1 MIWWFQFFCV
11 SLHPMRRLTALLL
24 CALCLMTA
32 CQTSEKP
39 SPLSTSGGGED
50 SASVYQEWAY
60 QEMFSDSLTK
70 AETYAYRSFMLSQDS
85 TLECG
90 ALSLLC
96 YIYYREGKQEE
107 LQLLMQSISPD
118 MYMNV
123 MDVQLQVEQQ
133 KASRQQQPYLL
144 AILILLLLLGGLG
157 LWYFH
162 RTKSLSRLYLQRITI
177 VRQELKEELQH
188 LSETASTVDVEE
200 ESHQQLQIGETKM
213 GIDVLFAII
222 NDQNIS
228 QMGKQEEQAVLKTL
242 PMVDAAL
249 ANTLSKASSALTP
262 KETFFCIMEYF
273 GKTDKQK
280 AHSFCCSEQ
289 AIRSTKSR
297 LNKKI
302 DIAILRANEA

>member
-1 MIWWFQFFCV
+1 MK
-11 SLHPMRRLTALLL
+11 RLATILLS
-24 CALCLMTA
+24 ALCLMTA
-32 CQTSEKP
+32 CQTNEKASTLSISEE
-39 SPLSTSGGGED
+39 GED
-50 SASVYQEWAY
+50 SAAVYQQWAY
-60 QEMFSDSLTK
+60 QELFSDSLSK

-90 ALSLLC
+90 ALTLLC

-118 MYMNV
+118 VYVNV
-123 MDVQLQVEQQ
+123 MDVQLQVEQK
-133 KASRQQQPYLL
+133 KAGRQQQSYIL
-144 AILILLLLLGGLG
+144 AILMLLLLLGGLG
-157 LWYFH
+157 FWYFL
-162 RTKSLSRLYLQRITI
+162 RTKSLSRLYQQRITS
-177 VRQELKEELQH
+177 VRQELKDELLR
-188 LSETASTVDVEE
+188 LSETTSSVDVEE

-242 PMVDAAL
+242 PMVDATL

-302 DIAILRANEA
+302 DIAILRTNEV

>member
-1 MIWWFQFFCV
+1 
-11 SLHPMRRLTALLL
+11 MRRLTALLL
-24 CALCLMTA
+24 SALCLMAA

-39 SPLSTSGGGED
+39 SSLSISDDDKD
-50 SASVYQEWAY
+50 SAAVYQEWAY
-60 QEMFSDSLTK
+60 QEMFSDSLSK
-70 AETYAYRSFMLSQDS
+70 AETYAYRSFMLSRDS

-90 ALSLLC
+90 ALTLLC
-96 YIYYREGKQEE
+96 YIYYREGKQGE

-118 MYMNV
+118 VYMNV
-123 MDVQLQVEQQ
+123 MDMQLQVEQQ
-133 KASRQQQPYLL
+133 KASRQQQPYIL

-157 LWYFH
+157 FSYFH
-162 RTKSLSRLYLQRITI
+162 RTKSLSRLYQQRIST
-177 VRQELKEELQH
+177 VRRELKDEMLR
-188 LSETASTVDVEE
+188 LSETTSSADTEE

-242 PMVDAAL
+242 PMVDSSL

-302 DIAILRANEA
+302 DIAILKSSEA

>member
-1 MIWWFQFFCV
+1 MK
-11 SLHPMRRLTALLL
+11 RLTILLL
-24 CALCLMTA
+24 SALCLMTA

-39 SPLSTSGGGED
+39 SSLSISEDLMD
-50 SASVYQEWAY
+50 SAAVYQEWAY
-60 QEMFSDSLTK
+60 QEMFSDSLLK
-70 AETYAYRSFMLSQDS
+70 AETYAYRAFMLSNDS
-85 TLECG
+85 TLETG

-118 MYMNV
+118 MYVNV

-133 KASRQQQPYLL
+133 KATRQQQPYLF

-157 LWYFH
+157 FWYFY
-162 RTKSLSRLYLQRITI
+162 RTKTLSRLYQQRITA
-177 VRQELKEELQH
+177 VRQELKEELLR
-188 LSETASTVDVEE
+188 LSETASSADVEE
-200 ESHQQLQIGETKM
+200 GSHQQLQIGETKM

-228 QMGKQEEQAVLKTL
+228 QMGKQKEQAVLKTL
-242 PMVDAAL
+242 PMVDAVL
-249 ANTLSKASSALTP
+249 ANTLNKASSALTP

-302 DIAILRANEA
+302 DIAILRTNEA

>member
-1 MIWWFQFFCV
+1 MK
-11 SLHPMRRLTALLL
+11 RLTALLL
-24 CALCLMTA
+24 SALCLMTA

-39 SPLSTSGGGED
+39 SSLSISEDVID

-60 QEMFSDSLTK
+60 QEMFSDSLSK
-70 AETYAYRSFMLSQDS
+70 AETYAYRAFMLSNDS
-85 TLECG
+85 TLEIG

-107 LQLLMQSISPD
+107 LQLMMQSISPD
-118 MYMNV
+118 VYVNV

-144 AILILLLLLGGLG
+144 AILILLFLLGGLG
-157 LWYFH
+157 FWYFH
-162 RTKSLSRLYLQRITI
+162 RTKSLSHLYQQRITS
-177 VRQELKEELQH
+177 VRKELTEELLR
-188 LSETASTVDVEE
+188 LSETASSADVEE
-200 ESHQQLQIGETKM
+200 ETHQQIQIGETKM

-242 PMVDAAL
+242 PMVDSAL
-249 ANTLSKASSALTP
+249 ANSLSKASSALTP

-302 DIAILRANEA
+302 DIAILRTNEA

>member
-1 MIWWFQFFCV
+1 
-11 SLHPMRRLTALLL
+11 MRRIILVLMAT
-24 CALCLMTA
+24 LCLATA
-32 CQTSEKP
+32 CQTERTRTSYVQSEDAI
-39 SPLSTSGGGED
+39 D
-50 SASVYQEWAY
+50 SATVYQEWAY
-60 QEMFSDSLTK
+60 QEMFSDSLSK
-70 AETYAYRSFMLSQDS
+70 AETYAYRAFMLSNDS
-85 TLECG
+85 TLETG

-118 MYMNV
+118 VYMNV
-123 MDVQLQVEQQ
+123 MDVQLRVELQ
-133 KASRQQQPYLL
+133 KASHQQQIYIL
-144 AILILLLLLGGLG
+144 AILILLLLLGCLG
-157 LWYFH
+157 FWYFH
-162 RTKSLSRLYLQRITI
+162 RTKSLSRLYQQRITT
-177 VRQELKEELQH
+177 VRQELKDELLR
-188 LSETASTVDVEE
+188 LSETTSSADVEE
-200 ESHQQLQIGETKM
+200 GSHQQLQIGETKM

-242 PMVDAAL
+242 PMVDATL

-302 DIAILRANEA
+302 DIAILRSE

>member
-1 MIWWFQFFCV
+1 MK
-11 SLHPMRRLTALLL
+11 RLTVLLL
-24 CALCLMTA
+24 SALCLMTA

-39 SPLSTSGGGED
+39 SSLSTSGGDED
-50 SASVYQEWAY
+50 SAAVYQEWAY
-60 QEMFSDSLTK
+60 QEMFSDSLSK
-70 AETYAYRSFMLSQDS
+70 AETYAYRSFMLSNDS
-85 TLECG
+85 TLETG

-144 AILILLLLLGGLG
+144 AILILLLLLGVLG
-157 LWYFH
+157 FWYFH
-162 RTKSLSRLYLQRITI
+162 RTKSLSRLYQQRITS
-177 VRQELKEELQH
+177 VRQELKEELLR
-188 LSETASTVDVEE
+188 LSETTPAVNSEE

-242 PMVDAAL
+242 PMVDATL
-249 ANTLSKASSALTP
+249 ANTLNKTSSSLTP

-273 GKTDKQK
+273 GKTDRQN

-297 LNKKI
+297 LNKKM

>member
-1 MIWWFQFFCV
+1 MK
-11 SLHPMRRLTALLL
+11 RLVTILLSV
-24 CALCLMTA
+24 LCLMTA
-32 CQTSEKP
+32 CQTNEKVSTLSISEE
-39 SPLSTSGGGED
+39 GED
-50 SASVYQEWAY
+50 SAAVYQQWAY
-60 QEMFSDSLTK
+60 QELFSDSLSK

-90 ALSLLC
+90 ALTLLC

-118 MYMNV
+118 VYVNV
-123 MDVQLQVEQQ
+123 MDVQLQVEQK
-133 KASRQQQPYLL
+133 KAGRQQQSYIL
-144 AILILLLLLGGLG
+144 AILMLLLLLGGLG
-157 LWYFH
+157 FWYFL
-162 RTKSLSRLYLQRITI
+162 RTKSLSRLYRQRITS
-177 VRQELKEELQH
+177 VRQELKEELLR
-188 LSETASTVDVEE
+188 LSETTLSADVEE
-200 ESHQQLQIGETKM
+200 GSHQQLQIGETKM

-242 PMVDAAL
+242 PMVDATL

-302 DIAILRANEA
+302 DIAILRTNEV

>member
-1 MIWWFQFFCV
+1 
-11 SLHPMRRLTALLL
+11 MRRLTALLL
-24 CALCLMTA
+24 SALCLVTA

-39 SPLSTSGGGED
+39 SSLSISGEGED
-50 SASVYQEWAY
+50 SAAVYQEWAY
-60 QEMFSDSLTK
+60 HEMFNDSLSK
-70 AETYAYRSFMLSQDS
+70 AETYAYRAFMLSNDS
-85 TLECG
+85 TLETG

-118 MYMNV
+118 VYMNV
-123 MDVQLQVEQQ
+123 MDVQLRVELQ
-133 KASRQQQPYLL
+133 KASHQQQIYIL

-157 LWYFH
+157 FWYFH
-162 RTKSLSRLYLQRITI
+162 RTKSLSRLYQQRITT
-177 VRQELKEELQH
+177 VRQELKDELLR
-188 LSETASTVDVEE
+188 LSETTSSADVEE
-200 ESHQQLQIGETKM
+200 GSHQQLQIGETKM

-242 PMVDAAL
+242 PMVDTTL

-302 DIAILRANEA
+302 DIAILRSE

>member
-1 MIWWFQFFCV
+1 M
-11 SLHPMRRLTALLL
+11 A
-24 CALCLMTA
+24 ALCLATA
-32 CQTSEKP
+32 CQTERTKTSYALSED
-39 SPLSTSGGGED
+39 TID
-50 SASVYQEWAY
+50 SAAVYQEWAY
-60 QEMFSDSLTK
+60 QEMFSDSLLK

-90 ALSLLC
+90 ALTLLC

-118 MYMNV
+118 MYVNV

-133 KASRQQQPYLL
+133 KATRQQQPYLF

-157 LWYFH
+157 FWYFY
-162 RTKSLSRLYLQRITI
+162 RTKSLSRLYQQRITS
-177 VRQELKEELQH
+177 VRQELKEELLR
-188 LSETASTVDVEE
+188 LSETTSSADIE
-200 ESHQQLQIGETKM
+200 ESHQQIQIGETKM

-249 ANTLSKASSALTP
+249 ANTLNKASSALTP

-302 DIAILRANEA
+302 DIAILRSE

>member
-1 MIWWFQFFCV
+1 MK
-11 SLHPMRRLTALLL
+11 RLAALLL
-24 CALCLMTA
+24 SALCLMTA

-39 SPLSTSGGGED
+39 SSLSISEKGED
-50 SASVYQEWAY
+50 SAAVYQEWAY
-60 QEMFSDSLTK
+60 QEMFSDSLSK

-118 MYMNV
+118 VYMNV

-133 KASRQQQPYLL
+133 KATRRQQPYLL
-144 AILILLLLLGGLG
+144 AILILLFLLGSLG
-157 LWYFH
+157 FWYFH
-162 RTKSLSRLYLQRITI
+162 RTKSLSRLYQQRITS
-177 VRQELKEELQH
+177 VRQELKDELLR
-188 LSETASTVDVEE
+188 LSETTPTANTEE
-200 ESHQQLQIGETKM
+200 GGLSQLEIGETKM

-249 ANTLSKASSALTP
+249 ANTLNKASSALTP

-302 DIAILRANEA
+302 DIAILRTNEA

>member
-1 MIWWFQFFCV
+1 MKRI
-11 SLHPMRRLTALLL
+11 SLVLMVV
-24 CALCLMTA
+24 LCLATA
-32 CQTSEKP
+32 CQTEWTKSSYIQSEDVI
-39 SPLSTSGGGED
+39 D
-50 SASVYQEWAY
+50 SAAVYQEWAY
-60 QEMFSDSLTK
+60 QEMFSDSLSK

-90 ALSLLC
+90 ALTLLC

-118 MYMNV
+118 VYVNV

-133 KASRQQQPYLL
+133 KANRQQQPYIL
-144 AILILLLLLGGLG
+144 AILMLLLMLGGLG
-157 LWYFH
+157 FWYFH
-162 RTKSLSRLYLQRITI
+162 RTKSLSRLYRQRITS
-177 VRQELKEELQH
+177 VRQELKDELMR
-188 LSETASTVDVEE
+188 LSETTSSADTEDEN
-200 ESHQQLQIGETKM
+200 HQQLQIGETKM

-242 PMVDAAL
+242 PMVDATL
-249 ANTLSKASSALTP
+249 ANTLSKASSSLTP

-302 DIAILRANEA
+302 DIAILRTNEA

>member
-1 MIWWFQFFCV
+1 MK
-11 SLHPMRRLTALLL
+11 RLTALLL
-24 CALCLMTA
+24 SALCLMTA

-39 SPLSTSGGGED
+39 SSLSKSEDVID

-60 QEMFSDSLTK
+60 QEMFSDSLSK
-70 AETYAYRSFMLSQDS
+70 AETYAYRAFMLSNDS
-85 TLECG
+85 TLEIG

-107 LQLLMQSISPD
+107 LQLMMQSISPD
-118 MYMNV
+118 VYVNV

-133 KASRQQQPYLL
+133 KASRQQQPYLF

-157 LWYFH
+157 FWYFH
-162 RTKSLSRLYLQRITI
+162 RTKSLSRLYQQRITS
-177 VRQELKEELQH
+177 VRQELKDELQR
-188 LSETASTVDVEE
+188 LSETASSADTEE
-200 ESHQQLQIGETKM
+200 ESHQQIQIGETKM

-280 AHSFCCSEQ
+280 AHSFWCSEQ

-302 DIAILRANEA
+302 DIAILRTNEA

>member
-1 MIWWFQFFCV
+1 
-11 SLHPMRRLTALLL
+11 MRRLTALLL
-24 CALCLMTA
+24 SALCLMTA
-32 CQTSEKP
+32 CQTSVKP
-39 SPLSTSGGGED
+39 SSLSKSEDVID

-60 QEMFSDSLTK
+60 QEMFSDSLSK
-70 AETYAYRSFMLSQDS
+70 AETYAYRAFMLSNDS
-85 TLECG
+85 TLEIG

-107 LQLLMQSISPD
+107 LQLMMQSISPD
-118 MYMNV
+118 VYVNV
-123 MDVQLQVEQQ
+123 MDVQMQVEQQ
-133 KASRQQQPYLL
+133 KASRQQQPYLF

-157 LWYFH
+157 FWYFH
-162 RTKSLSRLYLQRITI
+162 RTKSLSRLYQQRITA
-177 VRQELKEELQH
+177 VRQELKDELQR
-188 LSETASTVDVEE
+188 LSETASSADTEE
-200 ESHQQLQIGETKM
+200 ESHQQIQIGETKM

-242 PMVDAAL
+242 PMVDSAL
-249 ANTLSKASSALTP
+249 ANVLSKASSALTP

-302 DIAILRANEA
+302 DIGILRTNEA